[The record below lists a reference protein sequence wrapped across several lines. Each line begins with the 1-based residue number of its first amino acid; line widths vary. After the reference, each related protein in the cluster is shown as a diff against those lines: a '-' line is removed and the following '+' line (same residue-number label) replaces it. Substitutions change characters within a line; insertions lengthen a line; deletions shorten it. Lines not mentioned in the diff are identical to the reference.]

1 MVPGWILQDQL
12 LGQGRPHCLRYHDSR
27 FLGLHQ
33 GSRERFVHTEGLL
46 SRPATRR
53 SVVLMRFALEGGALR
68 GQSSAREGGRD
79 QQQIPEIY
87 FDLRL
92 GAEERRKFDERS

>member
-1 MVPGWILQDQL
+1 
-12 LGQGRPHCLRYHDSR
+12 
-27 FLGLHQ
+27 
-33 GSRERFVHTEGLL
+33 
-46 SRPATRR
+46 
-53 SVVLMRFALEGGALR
+53 MRFALEGGALR